1 MMAEQ
6 NVIVGVDTHKHIHV
20 AVALSRAGERLGDLT
35 VSVDPG
41 GYAQLLAWAQQFG
54 AVWCFGVESCG
65 SYGQGLVGFLRRHDQ
80 RVVEAGRP
88 DRRDRRERGKSDPID
103 AENAARAV
111 LAGTATG
118 VPKSANGTSEVIRE
132 IKIARDT
139 AVKSRT
145 QAVITL
151 KTLIVTAPDELRQ
164 ELQPL
169 TKAKLRDRC
178 AALRPG
184 KVDTPLAAAKHA
196 IRSLARRWQ
205 HLEAEIKEH
214 DRLLDSLTAQ
224 AAPALREAFGIG
236 VDVAAEMIILAG
248 DKPRAHQIRG
258 RVREALRRLSDPS
271 FIWRYP
277 ASQVELGRPQTS
289 QQRSLPLRDRQDALS
304 PADDRLRRQ
313 AHPGR
318 QDQARD
324 HPLPQAIPRSRDLP
338 HHRAVATHDHTAANH
353 QKTRPRPL
361 LTTIGASTLSP
372 RASSRRSRRSSST
385 ANHGR
390 ADATSAPPSSSTSRR
405 STTDRDDTQR
415 SDTSPQRNT
424 RTRQS
429 QRQRRPSD

>member
-1 MMAEQ
+1 MKRMTDQ

-20 AVALSRAGERLGDLT
+20 AVALSRAGEHLGDLT

-41 GYAQLLAWAQQFG
+41 GYAQLLAWAQAFG
-54 AVWCFGVESCG
+54 AVWCFGVEGCG

-118 VPKSANGTSEVIRE
+118 VPKTADGTSEVIRE

-139 AVKSRT
+139 AVKSKT

-151 KTLIVTAPDELRQ
+151 KTLVVTAPDELRQ
-164 ELQPL
+164 ELQAL

-214 DRLLDSLTAQ
+214 DQLLDTLTAQ

-236 VDVAAEMIILAG
+236 IDVAAEMIILAG
-248 DKPRAHQIRG
+248 DNPERIKS
-258 RVREALRRLSDPS
+258 EAAFAKLCGACPV
-271 FIWRYP
+271 P
-277 ASQVELGRPQTS
+277 ASSGATQRHRLNWGGHRQANSALYRCVIVRMRFHPPTIAYVTKRTQEGKTKREIIRCLKRYLAREIYHTITQSPLAITPQPVPRKHAQTS
-289 QQRSLPLRDRQDALS
+289 S
-304 PADDRLRRQ
+304 
-313 AHPGR
+313 
-318 QDQARD
+318 
-324 HPLPQAIPRSRDLP
+324 
-338 HHRAVATHDHTAANH
+338 
-353 QKTRPRPL
+353 
-361 LTTIGASTLSP
+361 
-372 RASSRRSRRSSST
+372 
-385 ANHGR
+385 
-390 ADATSAPPSSSTSRR
+390 
-405 STTDRDDTQR
+405 
-415 SDTSPQRNT
+415 
-424 RTRQS
+424 
-429 QRQRRPSD
+429 